1 MSTDLQSQI
10 ELMLANTSSAL
21 DQEIST
27 IQQLQNIATVTG
39 TLQSPNGGV
48 SVSSSPID
56 LSNATS
62 DYMLAYDQTAIINYS
77 NVTSVPLHIATQDGT
92 SYELKAFSK
101 TQAATINGGSA
112 STTLLYPNNISNVGN
127 VDYNMIYRFD
137 GGGNTYNTVYN
148 SFRMGDSGT
157 FTTQCRIDNFTVN
170 KIITGLYSCSVQG
183 ITWSMIGA
191 FATVWEDTTTEWTSL
206 GTIALPVAQSGVI
219 LIKRVL

>member
-27 IQQLQNIATVTG
+27 IQQLQSIATVTG

-48 SVSSSPID
+48 SANRID

-101 TQAATINGGSA
+101 TQAATINGGSG

-170 KIITGLYSCSVQG
+170 KSITGFYNSSMQG
-183 ITWSMIGA
+183 LTWSMIGA
-191 FATVWEDTTTEWTSL
+191 FGSTWEDTTTEWTSL

>member
-27 IQQLQNIATVTG
+27 IQQLQSIATVTG
-39 TLQSPNGGV
+39 TLQSPNGGG
-48 SVSSSPID
+48 SSSPID

-101 TQAATINGGSA
+101 TQAETINGGSNFVF
-112 STTLLYPNNISNVGN
+112 LHPNNISNVGN
-127 VDYNMIYRFD
+127 VDYNETYRFD
-137 GGGNTYNTVYN
+137 ASGGNTTVIYN
-148 SFRMGDSGT
+148 SFRIGWSGT
-157 FTTQCRIDNFTVN
+157 FTTQCRIDNFTIN
-170 KIITGLYSCSVQG
+170 KTIAGLYSGNVQG
-183 ITWSMIGA
+183 TSWSMIGA
-191 FATVWEDTTTEWTSL
+191 FTDTWEDTTTVWTSL

>member
-77 NVTSVPLHIATQDGT
+77 NATSVPLHIATQNRT
-92 SYELKAFSK
+92 SYELKAFSD
-101 TQAATINGGSA
+101 TQAYTISSGNL
-112 STTLLYPNNISNVGN
+112 TYLYPNNISNVGN
-127 VDYNMIYRFD
+127 VDYNETERYD
-137 GGGNTYNTVYN
+137 GGGGNITIIYN
-148 SFRMGDSGT
+148 SFRIGWFGT

-170 KIITGLYSCSVQG
+170 KTIAGLYRGSVQG
-183 ITWSMIGA
+183 VSWSMIGA
-191 FATVWEDTTTEWTSL
+191 FTNTWEDTTTVWTSL

-219 LIKRVL
+219 LVKRVL